1 VNTTIGVVATTVGL
15 DKPEAARLARLA
27 MEGFSHALSPPHLN
41 TDGDTL
47 FCLSVG
53 TARADV
59 DALGRAAA
67 DLVARAIVRAVRAAT
82 RAAGLPAAR
91 DLE

>member
-1 VNTTIGVVATTVGL
+1 MATTAAL
-15 DKPEAARLARLA
+15 DKVGATRVARLA
-27 MEGFSHALSPPHLN
+27 MDGFARALSPPHLP

-53 TARADV
+53 AARADV
-59 DALGRAAA
+59 DALGRDAA
-67 DLVARAIVRAVRAAT
+67 DLVARAIARAVRAAT
-82 RAAGLPAAR
+82 AAGGIPAAR

>member
-1 VNTTIGVVATTVGL
+1 M
-15 DKPEAARLARLA
+15 D
-27 MEGFSHALSPPHLN
+27 GFAQALSPPHLN

-59 DALGRAAA
+59 DALGREAAT
-67 DLVARAIVRAVRAAT
+67 LVARAITRGVRAAT
-82 RAAGLPAAR
+82 AAGGVPAAR

>member
-1 VNTTIGVVATTVGL
+1 M
-15 DKPEAARLARLA
+15 D
-27 MEGFSHALSPPHLN
+27 GFTRALSPPHLN

-59 DALGRAAA
+59 DALGRDAA
-67 DLVARAIVRAVRAAT
+67 DLVAHAIARAVRAAT
-82 RAAGLPAAR
+82 ASGGLPAAR
-91 DLE
+91 DLESPA

>member
-1 VNTTIGVVATTVGL
+1 MDGF
-15 DKPEAARLARLA
+15 AR
-27 MEGFSHALSPPHLN
+27 ALSPPHLH

-59 DALGRAAA
+59 DALGRDAA
-67 DLVARAIVRAVRAAT
+67 DLVAHAIARAVRAAT
-82 RAAGLPAAR
+82 AAGGLPAAR